1 MTLEVERLKLPG
13 SGSRIYEATYFSNQ
27 FPSTPA
33 SCCLAID
40 DYHRNSEL
48 CATES
53 SERTEYEYNPENGVC
68 TQNVI
73 TSTVFVTDDDAR
85 TVAGSLPDVTISTEL
100 DSAEL
105 CCAAAAEAE
114 ELDEILI

>member
-53 SERTEYEYNPENGVC
+53 SERIEYEYNPENGEREVEFDQKKDNPPVISFWSDSIEKPKP
-68 TQNVI
+68 TQ
-73 TSTVFVTDDDAR
+73 
-85 TVAGSLPDVTISTEL
+85 
-100 DSAEL
+100 
-105 CCAAAAEAE
+105 E
-114 ELDEILI
+114 ELDKL